1 MPRPESR
8 PASGPRHV
16 SALVLASLLVAFAGR
31 SSAQVELK
39 IDSATDGSTVL
50 LQLGFDLG
58 ETGAVVLTP
67 TAGTSVAV
75 KELRVYVDK
84 HPTLPGNP
92 TLDGILKVW
101 DNAHTA
107 GGVLAPGTPV
117 YTSPLLALT
126 PGGLSS
132 WDVSGQGLVMNGP
145 FVVGFQL
152 VSSGQPGTLTNP
164 TLVTDN
170 DGCQAGLNWAQ
181 LVNGS
186 WVSTCAVGFSGDLVI
201 RALVQPLATGSF
213 TSLGQGLA
221 GAFSPT
227 LTGSGSLAAG
237 AGFQLAFAGLP
248 PFTSGTLIVGV
259 SLLNAPFKG
268 GVLVPHPDLLLPI
281 PTLGGS
287 LMLSQAMPPGLP
299 PGTSIYLQLW
309 THDAGAPAGV
319 CATNALQL
327 TTP

>member
-1 MPRPESR
+1 MFFPTPGRCKLSML
-8 PASGPRHV
+8 
-16 SALVLASLLVAFAGR
+16 ALACLLVALAGR
-31 SSAQVELK
+31 PLAQVELK

-67 TAGTSVAV
+67 AAGTSVAL

-84 HPTLPGNP
+84 HPTLPGAP
-92 TLDGILKVW
+92 TLDGFVKVW
-101 DNAHTA
+101 NNAHTA

-117 YTSPLLALT
+117 YTSPLLGFT
-126 PGGLSS
+126 PGALSS

-152 VSSGQPGTLTNP
+152 VQSGQPGSLTNP

-170 DGCQAGLNWAQ
+170 DGCQAPFNWAQ

-213 TSLGQGLA
+213 NNLGHGLA
-221 GAFSPT
+221 GGFAPT

-237 AGFQLAFAGLP
+237 AGFSLAFAGLP
-248 PFTSGTLIVGV
+248 PFTSGMLFIGL
-259 SLLNAPFKG
+259 SQLNAPFKG
-268 GVLVPHPDLLLPI
+268 GILVPQPVLQLML
-281 PTLGGS
+281 PTLSGS
-287 LMLSQAMPPGLP
+287 LTLNQAMPGGLP
-299 PGTSIYLQLW
+299 SGTSIYLHFW
-309 THDAGAPAGV
+309 TPDAGAPAGV

-327 TTP
+327 VTP

>member
-1 MPRPESR
+1 MFFPTPGRCKLSML
-8 PASGPRHV
+8 
-16 SALVLASLLVAFAGR
+16 ALACLLVALAGR
-31 SSAQVELK
+31 PLAQVELK

-67 TAGTSVAV
+67 SAGTSVAL

-84 HPTLPGNP
+84 HPTLPGAP
-92 TLDGILKVW
+92 TLDGFVKVW

-117 YTSPLLALT
+117 YTSPLLGFT
-126 PGGLSS
+126 PGALSS

-152 VSSGQPGTLTNP
+152 VQSGQPGSLTNP

-170 DGCQAGLNWAQ
+170 DGCQAPFNWAQ

-213 TSLGQGLA
+213 NNLGHGLA
-221 GAFSPT
+221 GGFAPT

-237 AGFQLAFAGLP
+237 AGFSLAFAGLP
-248 PFTSGTLIVGV
+248 PFTSGMLFIGL
-259 SLLNAPFKG
+259 SQLNAPFKG
-268 GVLVPHPDLLLPI
+268 GILVPQPVLQLML
-281 PTLGGS
+281 PTLSGS
-287 LMLSQAMPPGLP
+287 LTLNQAMPAGLP
-299 PGTSIYLQLW
+299 PGTSIFLHFW
-309 THDAGAPAGV
+309 APDAGAPVGV
-319 CATNALQL
+319 GATNALKL
-327 TTP
+327 VTP

>member
-1 MPRPESR
+1 MTR
-8 PASGPRHV
+8 PALMLACLI
-16 SALVLASLLVAFAGR
+16 ALLAGR
-31 SSAQVELK
+31 TAAQVELK

-67 TAGTSVAV
+67 AAGTSVAV

-92 TLDGILKVW
+92 TLDGFVKLWNNANKV
-101 DNAHTA
+101 

-117 YTSPLLALT
+117 YTSPLLAFT
-126 PGGLSS
+126 PGALSS

-145 FVVGFQL
+145 FTVGFQL
-152 VSSGQPGTLTNP
+152 VDSGQPGTLTNP

-170 DGCQAGLNWAQ
+170 DGCQAPYNWAQ

-213 TSLGQGLA
+213 TDLGHGLS

-227 LTGSGSLAAG
+227 LAGSGSLAAG
-237 AGFQLAFAGLP
+237 AGFSLAFAGLP
-248 PFTSGTLIVGV
+248 PFTNGMLFIGV
-259 SLLNAPFKG
+259 TLLNAPFKG
-268 GVLVPHPDLLLPI
+268 GVLVPQPSLQLML
-281 PTLGGS
+281 PTLSGS
-287 LMLSQAMPPGLP
+287 LTLSQPMPAGVPSGS
-299 PGTSIYLQLW
+299 SIYLHFW
-309 THDAGAPAGV
+309 APDGGAPAGV
-319 CATNALQL
+319 CATNALKL